1 MRRRFLTSQSFPA
14 RATIG
19 LFAFVVLHGVALAQQ
34 KQPPA
39 ELLFAR
45 GEQLLYRA
53 ELNRGLL
60 RGIDVGEL
68 RFSAKLAT
76 DKNDER
82 VVNLIGD
89 AASKGLLIRLTG
101 THFQFHVE
109 SVADADPF
117 GVLRMKSSYRD
128 KRGTTNTEATFDHAA
143 GKAVWTE
150 SGHDQQAN
158 AKNLEFKGPVHNVL
172 TLIYYVRTQ
181 NLKPG
186 QKFEVMMVDN
196 GRVYR
201 CEVNVLAG
209 KKIRTS
215 VGRVN
220 TLQVEPAIFDGN
232 REVRPRGTLTVWM
245 TDDARHLPVKAQI
258 KAPIGNID
266 INLKRISYRDPVVAL
281 N

>member
-1 MRRRFLTSQSFPA
+1 MRRLLTTDLSAVLSAALAVFGLVASQGA
-14 RATIG
+14 A
-19 LFAFVVLHGVALAQQ
+19 VAQQ
-34 KQPPA
+34 KQPVT

-45 GEQLLYRA
+45 GEQLLYKA
-53 ELNRGLL
+53 EINRGLL

-76 DKNDER
+76 DRDER
-82 VVNLIGD
+82 VVNLIGE
-89 AASKGLLIRLTG
+89 AVSKGLLIRLTG
-101 THFQFHVE
+101 SHFQFHVE

-117 GVLRMKSSYRD
+117 GVLRTKSSFRD
-128 KRGTTNTEATFDHAA
+128 KRGTTNSEATFNHAA

-150 SGHDQQAN
+150 SEQNQPPN
-158 AKNLEFKGPVHNVL
+158 ATNLDIKGPVHDVL
-172 TLIYYVRTQ
+172 SLIYFVRIQ
-181 NLKPG
+181 NLKQG
-186 QKFEVMMVDN
+186 QKFDVMMVDS

-209 KKIRTS
+209 KKIGTPL
-215 VGRVN
+215 GRVN
-220 TLQVEPAIFDGN
+220 TIRVEPAIFEGD
-232 REVRPRGTLTVWM
+232 REVRPRGMMTIWM

-266 INLKRISYRDPVVAL
+266 INLKRVTYREPVIAR

>member
-1 MRRRFLTSQSFPA
+1 MRRRILTTPSAQV
-14 RATIG
+14 RATIA
-19 LFAFVVLHGVALAQQ
+19 LFALLALQGAALAQQ
-34 KQPPA
+34 KQPTA

-45 GEQLLYRA
+45 GEQLLYKA

-76 DKNDER
+76 DENEGR
-82 VVNLIGD
+82 VLNLIGE
-89 AASKGLLIRLTG
+89 AVSKGLLIRLTG

-109 SVADADPF
+109 SVADANPF
-117 GVLRMKSSYRD
+117 GVLRTKSSYRD
-128 KRGTTNTEATFDHAA
+128 KRGTTNSSVTFDHAA

-150 SGHDQQAN
+150 SEQNQQAN
-158 AKNLEFKGPVHNVL
+158 AKNLEFKGPVTDVL

-186 QKFEVMMVDN
+186 QKFEVMMVDA

-220 TLQVEPAIFDGN
+220 TIRVEPAIFDGD

-245 TDDARHLPVKAQI
+245 TDDTRHLPVKAQV

-266 INLKRISYRDPVVAL
+266 INLKRVAYREPVIARQ
-281 N
+281 